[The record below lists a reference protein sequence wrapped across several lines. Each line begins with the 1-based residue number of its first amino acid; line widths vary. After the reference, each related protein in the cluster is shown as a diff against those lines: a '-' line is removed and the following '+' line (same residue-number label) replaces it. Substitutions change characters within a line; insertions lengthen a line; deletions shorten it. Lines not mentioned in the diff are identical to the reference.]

1 MMIDTPERPIDFAV
15 MDEICDQYFVAKKS
29 KALADVEFKD
39 ATARVDALL
48 SANEE
53 IRNSGNYSVARVLG
67 QSYKWDKEMLGHMAS
82 SPLIELSPSVNKKT
96 FDDADAEDQLVL
108 MPALE
113 IKPSNKISIKKIK

>member
-15 MDEICDQYFVAKKS
+15 MDEICDQYFAAKKS
-29 KALADVEFKD
+29 KADADAEFKD

-53 IRNSGNYSVARVLG
+53 IKNSSNYSVARVLG
-67 QSYKWDKEMLGHMAS
+67 QSYKWDKEMLGHMVDS
-82 SPLIELSPSVNKKT
+82 HLIELSPSVNKKT